1 MKKWSGGTLI
11 LVLSFVLVVR
21 YTYFGNQPPK
31 PIKQSA
37 YDFFRNHPSNDS
49 QAQEISSNSKS
60 SEINVTKVEK
70 IKEKPHLIDVE
81 GLSDLYS
88 TVNAS
93 KEDMKSF
100 ATWPQLRAVLLRSD
114 GLPETSKGVKEASV
128 AWREL
133 ISIIK
138 WEKSKS
144 AGDVDNVNRTNEI
157 KCPFSVGTFDEP
169 LNSSRRLLELP
180 CGLIEDSSVTL
191 IGIPNGRNRSFQIE
205 LEGAGFPH
213 EQMPPIIL
221 HYNVYLPEE
230 NSTNYSVIVQNTWT
244 NEVGWG
250 KEERCPGGRSTNYM
264 QVDGLA
270 SCYEQLIRSAM
281 EENQNKSLPVG
292 DKKINN
298 SVAHAHIRANFP
310 FSEGSPFTATLWAG
324 LEGFHMAVNGRHE
337 TAFKYKENL
346 EPWLVS
352 KVKVTGGVSILSGI
366 AKGLPVSED
375 LDIVFDAG
383 QLKAPSLLKRRVVL
397 LVGVFSTG
405 NNFERRMALRRSWMQ
420 YEAVRSGIVAVR
432 FLIGFHK
439 NAEVN
444 LDLWKEAQAYGDIQL
459 MPFVDY
465 YSLISLKT
473 IAVCILGTKIIP
485 AKYIMKIDDDA
496 FVRIDVVLSNL
507 KEKSASGLLYG
518 LISFQSSP
526 HRDQDSKWFVSEEEW
541 PKDSFPP
548 WAHGPGYIISR
559 DIAKYIVRS
568 HQERDLKLFKLED
581 VAMGI
586 WIEKYKDSG
595 HEVKYISDDRF
606 HHTGC
611 DADYILAHYQNPR
624 KVLCL
629 WEKLQ
634 KEHQAVCCE

>member
-21 YTYFGNQPPK
+21 YTYFGSQPPK

-49 QAQEISSNSKS
+49 QAQEISSSAKS

-88 TVNAS
+88 NVNAS

-100 ATWPQLRAVLLRSD
+100 ATWPQLRTVLLRSD

-138 WEKSKS
+138 WEKSKT
-144 AGDVDNVNRTNEI
+144 AGDDGNVNRTNEI
-157 KCPFSVGTFDEP
+157 KCPFSVSTFDEP

-213 EQMPPIIL
+213 EQKPPIIL

-250 KEERCPGGRSTNYM
+250 KEEKCPGGRSTNYI

-324 LEGFHMAVNGRHE
+324 LEGFHMTVNGRHE

-346 EPWLVS
+346 ELWLVS

-375 LDIVFDAG
+375 LDIVFDVG

-496 FVRIDVVLSNL
+496 FVRIDVVLSSL